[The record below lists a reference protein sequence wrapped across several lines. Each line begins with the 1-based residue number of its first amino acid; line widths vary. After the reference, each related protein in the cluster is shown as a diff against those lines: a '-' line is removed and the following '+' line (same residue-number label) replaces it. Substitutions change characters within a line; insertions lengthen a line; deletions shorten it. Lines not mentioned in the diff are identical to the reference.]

1 VSWLCLII
9 QKLDGKVYNLL
20 DYDIR
25 VLDYTLSSSNFVTTY
40 EEVEGYDGAIPIRTN
55 GKQRMSQANCFF
67 MARDSYDYVL
77 LRNEIFKILASKE
90 YFYLIDTREPGIRSY
105 VRAQSFDPQQVI
117 SKAGMFQV
125 TFESPRTYRESVGK
139 TTDPFTFDSNLWQIG
154 QGLIAEDIKYSH
166 NTTSFRIYN
175 AGDVTID
182 PRSMDLKIKYIGK
195 SNNLTIKNITTG
207 DLWNYTGSTT
217 TLNDVITLDGVR
229 AYRNVLGS
237 IFKNTNWGL
246 ITLKPG
252 WNDFVLDG
260 ATDGFRIDFDF
271 RFYYL

>member
-1 VSWLCLII
+1 MCLII

-25 VLDYTLSSSNFVTTY
+25 VLNYTLSSSNFVTTY
-40 EEVEGYDGAIPIRTN
+40 EEVEGYDGAIPIRTD
-55 GKQRMSQANCFF
+55 GKQRISQADCFF

-90 YFYLIDTREPGIRSY
+90 YFYLIDVREPGIRSY

-154 QGLIAEDIKYSH
+154 QGLIAEDTKYSY
-166 NTTSFRIYN
+166 NTPSFRIYN
-175 AGDVTID
+175 GGDAIIN
-182 PRSMDLKIKYIGK
+182 PRSMPLKIVYTGR
-195 SNNLTIKNITTG
+195 SNKLGIKNATTG
-207 DLWNYTGSTT
+207 DIWNYSKDT
-217 TLNDVITLDGVR
+217 TLDNSQIVLDGIR
-229 AYRNVLGS
+229 TYRPGIGS
-237 IFKNTNWGL
+237 IFKDTNYGL

-252 WNDFVLDG
+252 WNDFILTG
-260 ATDGFRIDFDF
+260 AIGNFKIEFDF

>member
-1 VSWLCLII
+1 MSWLCLII

-77 LRNEIFKILASKE
+77 LRNEIFKIFASKE
-90 YFYLIDTREPGIRSY
+90 YFYLIDVREPGIRSY

-154 QGLIAEDIKYSH
+154 QGLIAEDTKYTH

-175 AGDVTID
+175 AGSVTID
-182 PRSMDLKIKYIGK
+182 PRSFPLKITYKGI
-195 SNNLTIKNITTG
+195 SNNLSIKNVTTG
-207 DLWNYTGSTT
+207 NLWSYTGSTASE
-217 TLNDVITLDGVR
+217 NDVITLDGVKS
-229 AYRNVLGS
+229 YRTGIGS
-237 IFKNTNWGL
+237 IFKDTNWGL
-246 ITLKPG
+246 ITLKDG
-252 WNDFVLDG
+252 WNDFILTG
-260 ATDGFRIDFDF
+260 TAGSFEIKFDF

>member
-40 EEVEGYDGAIPIRTN
+40 EEIEGYDGAIPIRTN
-55 GKQRMSQANCFF
+55 GKQRISQADCFF

-77 LRNEIFKILASKE
+77 LRNEIFKLFANKE
-90 YFYLIDTREPGIRSY
+90 FFYLIDVREPGIRSY
-105 VRAQSFDPQQVI
+105 VKAQSFDPQQVL
-117 SKAGMFQV
+117 SKAGRFQV
-125 TFESPRTYRESVGK
+125 TFESPRTYRESIGK

-154 QGLIAEDIKYSH
+154 QGLIAEDTKYAH

-182 PRSMDLKIKYIGK
+182 PRSFPLKITYKGM
-195 SNNLTIKNITTG
+195 SNNLSIKNVTTG
-207 DLWNYTGSTT
+207 DLWNYTGITT
-217 TLNDVITLDGVR
+217 TEHDIITLDGVK
-229 AYRNVLGS
+229 AYRNVVGS
-237 IFKNTNWGL
+237 IFGKTNWGL
-246 ITLKPG
+246 ITLKSG
-252 WNDFVLDG
+252 WNDFVLTG
-260 ATDGFRIDFDF
+260 ATGDFKIEFDF
-271 RFYYL
+271 RFYY